1 MYMPSAEKQR
11 LVDRARSILEQ
22 HLRLRE
28 PPLLWEGDVRSAYD
42 ELDDAIE
49 RALAGDHRAIATLRR
64 VFHEPGFAVTN
75 SLNEQAIAALGLA
88 LLGDRQSIQRIRGVT
103 PINLNREAKPLAL
116 AILDEEP

>member
-1 MYMPSAEKQR
+1 MHLPSAEKQR
-11 LVDRARSILEQ
+11 LIDRARSILEQ

-28 PPLLWEGDVRSAYD
+28 PPLPWEGGVRSAYD

-49 RALAGDHRAIATLRR
+49 RALAGDHGAIATLRR
-64 VFHEPGFAVTN
+64 VFLEPGFAMTN
-75 SLNEQAIAALGLA
+75 SLNEQAIAALALA